1 MLRPKFSFIA
11 LVVLFLCSSYRLFA
25 LDDWQPINPEE
36 LKMTADPAHPAD
48 AIILYHEETADDMT
62 RHRYV
67 YKRVKILT
75 EKGKDQAN
83 VEIGYDGGRVGI
95 SDIKA
100 RTIAPDGTITPFT
113 GKAFNST
120 IVKTHG
126 EKYLAK
132 TLTLPNVQVGSII
145 EWKYTEFWED
155 FLVAPS
161 WVVQE
166 DLFQKKAKFTFV
178 PFQIK
183 IAGETVQDSH
193 GNVKDRIYYVPVA
206 LPENT
211 PIKSL
216 PNGGLTLELKDIPA
230 FVEENFAPPPDLLKM
245 SVNFYYG
252 TDKIAKPEQFWKD
265 EGKYWN
271 KDIESF
277 AGHSAAVTA
286 AVNQVVSASDT
297 PEQKARKIYAYVQK
311 IKNLSYSQSGLEQM
325 LSRESKQKR
334 TVNDV
339 LQNKEGYR
347 DEITRLFWDM
357 ARSAGLP
364 AYMMRVSDRN
374 KFFFQSTVP
383 NPGQLTSE
391 IAAVVLNDKEVFL
404 DPGTPF
410 CPFGHLSWQHSSTKG
425 MRQYS
430 DGSIVLAITPA
441 ANYKDAISKRVGHI
455 ALNDDGSAKG
465 KVGIAWAGEEAL
477 VHRLRALKTDEAGRK
492 KELEDELQEIL
503 PPGTSVQLDKAT
515 GWDDGE
521 ASLTANFSID
531 IPSYASSTGKRL
543 IVPADL
549 FQTRN
554 VQPFSQ
560 SERKQ
565 PIYFDYPYYL
575 MDDTQIT
582 IPATF
587 HLDSMAQDGEPI
599 KTDYSIYKVKH
610 SATGSNTV
618 TISRDFAIAAV
629 TIPQKDYAELRKFY
643 NDVATSDAQ
652 PLVLTSI
659 Q

>member
-1 MLRPKFSFIA
+1 M
-11 LVVLFLCSSYRLFA
+11 
-25 LDDWQPINPEE
+25 
-36 LKMTADPAHPAD
+36 
-48 AIILYHEETADDMT
+48 LYHEETADDMT
-62 RHRYV
+62 RHLHV

-75 EKGKDQAN
+75 EKGRDQAN
-83 VEIGYDGGRVGI
+83 VAIEYDASVMGI

-113 GKAFNST
+113 GKAFT
-120 IVKTHG
+120 TMIVKAHNA
-126 EKYLAK
+126 KYQAK
-132 TLTLPNVQVGSII
+132 TFTLPNVQVGSIV

-155 FLVAPS
+155 FLLAPS

-166 DLFQKKAKFTFV
+166 DLFQKKAKFTFI

-193 GNVKDRIYYVPVA
+193 GNVKDKIYYVPIA

-211 PIKSL
+211 PIKPT
-216 PNGGLTLELKDIPA
+216 PNGGLSLELKDIPA
-230 FVEENFAPPPDLLKM
+230 FVAENFAPPSDLLKM

-286 AVNQVVSASDT
+286 AVNQVVSPSDT
-297 PEQKARKIYAYVQK
+297 PEQKARKIYVYVQK
-311 IKNLSYSQSGLEQM
+311 VKNLSYTASDSGLEQI
-325 LSRESKQKR
+325 LGQSNKQKR
-334 TVNDV
+334 TVDDV
-339 LQNKEGYR
+339 LRNHEGHR
-347 DEITRLFWDM
+347 DEITRLFWAM
-357 ARSAGLP
+357 ARAAGLP
-364 AYMMRVSDRN
+364 AYMMRVSDRD

-391 IAAVVLNDKEVFL
+391 IAAVALNDKEVFL

-430 DGSIVLAITPA
+430 DGSIVLAITPVA
-441 ANYKDAISKRVGHI
+441 KYTDAISKRVGHI
-455 ALNDDGSAKG
+455 ALNADGSAKG
-465 KVGIAWAGEEAL
+465 KIGIAWEGEEAL
-477 VHRLRALKTDEAGRK
+477 VHRLRALTTDDAGRK
-492 KELEDELQEIL
+492 KDLEDELEALL
-503 PPGTSVQLDKAT
+503 PNGTSVQLDKAT

-521 ASLTANFSID
+521 IPLTANFSVE
-531 IPSYASSTGKRL
+531 IPSYASGTGKRL

-554 VQPFSQ
+554 LQPFSQ

-582 IPATF
+582 MPATF
-587 HLDSMAQDGEPI
+587 HLESMAQDGQPI

-610 SATGSNTV
+610 STTGNTV
-618 TISRDFAIAAV
+618 TVSRDFAIGMV

-652 PLVLTSI
+652 PLVLTAI